1 MTLSITWL
9 IHLFFIAIRLGT
21 VLLFTPVQAIHQLPI
36 MIRLMLVFALS
47 CLLTFN
53 VSQQVQLDNT
63 GILLGGLAEFANGL
77 ILATGLFAAF
87 AVFQIAGQLID
98 NETGLNSLAIFN
110 PAEHNQESISS
121 RLLTMLAVLFFF
133 GMDGHLWL
141 FKGLSY
147 SFIIIPPGTLALF
160 AGFTPIIKQFGFM
173 FTVGFMIASPIILAL
188 LAVDL
193 FGGLITRNIPQINT
207 YFLILPLKICLGLF
221 LLAMMLG
228 FIYPISNRVFERCF
242 QTWQELMS

>member
-9 IHLFFIAIRLGT
+9 IHLFFITIRLGT

-36 MIRLMLVFALS
+36 MIRLILVFALS

-53 VSQQVQLDNT
+53 VSHHVQLDNT

-110 PAEHNQESISS
+110 PAEHSQESLSS

-133 GMDGHLWL
+133 SLDGHLWL
-141 FKGLSY
+141 FQGLSY
-147 SFIIIPPGTLALF
+147 SFVIIPPGTLALF

-188 LAVDL
+188 LAIDL

-221 LLAMMLG
+221 LLAMTLG
-228 FIYPISNRVFERCF
+228 FIYPISNMVFERCF